1 MTDSEF
7 TMFVFLWIFGAG
19 IVIQTVRL
27 FLLRKKFDRLALRSA
42 QAAPKVPAPVDRIAQ
57 SRDEDELELERIK
70 KRLQV
75 LERIAT
81 DGSTRLDSEW
91 EALRRA

>member
-7 TMFVFLWIFGAG
+7 TMFVFLWIFGAAV
-19 IVIQTVRL
+19 VIQTVRL

-42 QAAPKVPAPVDRIAQ
+42 QIAPTVPAPVERIAQ
-57 SRDEDELELERIK
+57 SRDEDELERIK
-70 KRLQV
+70 KRIQV

-81 DGSTRLDSEW
+81 DGSTRLDSEL
-91 EALRRA
+91 ESLRRA

>member
-27 FLLRKKFDRLALRSA
+27 FLLRKKFDRLALRNA
-42 QAAPKVPAPVDRIAQ
+42 QATQPAPAPVERIAQ
-57 SRDEDELELERIK
+57 SRDEDELERIK

-81 DGSTRLDSEW
+81 DGSTRLDSEL

>member
-7 TMFVFLWIFGAG
+7 TMFVFLWIFGAAV
-19 IVIQTVRL
+19 VIQTVRL
-27 FLLRKKFDRLALRSA
+27 FLLRKKFDRLALRNAQSA
-42 QAAPKVPAPVDRIAQ
+42 PPAPAPVERIAQ
-57 SRDEDELELERIK
+57 SRDEDELERIK

-81 DGSTRLDSEW
+81 DGSTRLDSEL